1 MKKYNI
7 FCEVKIVNIILIILG
22 LGLTIFSVVSKG
34 KLDYTSL
41 IITILLILILL
52 KDVVRYKN
60 IKNNGKL
67 IKNAKYKI
75 VTLNNNKKVLRV
87 EYKEK
92 DKPVVLTGRITFKYI
107 EDSGTTDLLK
117 IQMNFMHL
125 DLQNN
130 FIISIIM

>member
-7 FCEVKIVNIILIILG
+7 FCEIKIVNIILIILG
-22 LGLTIFSVVSKG
+22 LGLTIFSVVSQG

-92 DKPVVLTGRITFKYI
+92 DKPVVLTGRITFKYSELI
-107 EDSGTTDLLK
+107 GTTDLLVNK
-117 IQMNFMHL
+117 KDPNEFYA
-125 DLQNN
+125 
-130 FIISIIM
+130 FGPSK

>member
-1 MKKYNI
+1 MKKYNV
-7 FCEVKIVNIILIILG
+7 FCEVKKTNIILIILG
-22 LGLTIFSVVSKG
+22 IGLVIYSIFMEDKI
-34 KLDYTSL
+34 DYTFL
-41 IITILLILILL
+41 ILTILLIAIFV

-92 DKPVVLTGRITFKYI
+92 DKPVVLTGKITFKYI
-107 EDSGTTDLLK
+107 EDSGTTDLLVNK
-117 IQMNFMHL
+117 KDPNEFYA
-125 DLQNN
+125 
-130 FIISIIM
+130 FGPSK

>member
-7 FCEVKIVNIILIILG
+7 FCEIKIVNIILIILG
-22 LGLTIFSVVSKG
+22 LGLTIFSVLSQG

-92 DKPVVLTGRITFKYI
+92 DKPVVLTGKITFKYI
-107 EDSGTTDLLK
+107 EDSGTTDLLVNK
-117 IQMNFMHL
+117 KDPNEFYA
-125 DLQNN
+125 
-130 FIISIIM
+130 FGPSK

>member
-7 FCEVKIVNIILIILG
+7 FCEIKIVNIILIILG

-107 EDSGTTDLLK
+107 EDSGTTDLLVNK
-117 IQMNFMHL
+117 KDPNEFYA
-125 DLQNN
+125 
-130 FIISIIM
+130 FGSSK

>member
-7 FCEVKIVNIILIILG
+7 FCEIKIINIILIILG
-22 LGLTIFSVVSKG
+22 LGLTIFSVVSQG

-92 DKPVVLTGRITFKYI
+92 DKPVVLTGRITFKYSELI
-107 EDSGTTDLLK
+107 GTTDLLVNK
-117 IQMNFMHL
+117 KDPNEFYA
-125 DLQNN
+125 
-130 FIISIIM
+130 FGPSK

>member
-7 FCEVKIVNIILIILG
+7 FCEIKIVNIILIILG
-22 LGLTIFSVVSKG
+22 LGLTIFSIVSQG

-92 DKPVVLTGRITFKYI
+92 DKPVVLTGKITFKYI
-107 EDSGTTDLLK
+107 EDSGTTDLLVNK
-117 IQMNFMHL
+117 KDPNEFYA
-125 DLQNN
+125 
-130 FIISIIM
+130 FGPSK

>member
-7 FCEVKIVNIILIILG
+7 FCEIKIVNIILIILG
-22 LGLTIFSVVSKG
+22 LGLTIFSVVSQG

-92 DKPVVLTGRITFKYI
+92 DKPVVLTGKITFKYI
-107 EDSGTTDLLK
+107 EDSGTTDLLVNK
-117 IQMNFMHL
+117 KDPNEFYA
-125 DLQNN
+125 
-130 FIISIIM
+130 FGPSK

>member
-7 FCEVKIVNIILIILG
+7 FCELKIVNIILIILG
-22 LGLTIFSVVSKG
+22 LGLTIFSVVSQG

-92 DKPVVLTGRITFKYI
+92 DKPVVLTGKITFKYI
-107 EDSGTTDLLK
+107 EDSGTTDLLVNK
-117 IQMNFMHL
+117 KDPNEFYA
-125 DLQNN
+125 
-130 FIISIIM
+130 FGPSK

>member
-7 FCEVKIVNIILIILG
+7 FCEIKIVNIILIILG
-22 LGLTIFSVVSKG
+22 LGLTIFSVVSQG

-92 DKPVVLTGRITFKYI
+92 DKPVVLTGKTTFKYI
-107 EDSGTTDLLK
+107 EDSGTTDLLVNK
-117 IQMNFMHL
+117 KDPNEFYA
-125 DLQNN
+125 
-130 FIISIIM
+130 FGPSK

>member
-7 FCEVKIVNIILIILG
+7 FCELKIVNIILIILG
-22 LGLTIFSVVSKG
+22 LGLTIFSVVSQG

-107 EDSGTTDLLK
+107 EDSGTTDLLVNK
-117 IQMNFMHL
+117 KDPNEFYA
-125 DLQNN
+125 
-130 FIISIIM
+130 FGPSK

>member
-107 EDSGTTDLLK
+107 EDSGTTDLLVNK
-117 IQMNFMHL
+117 KDPNEFYA
-125 DLQNN
+125 
-130 FIISIIM
+130 FGPSK

>member
-7 FCEVKIVNIILIILG
+7 FCEIKIVNIILIILG
-22 LGLTIFSVVSKG
+22 LGLTIFSVVSQG

-60 IKNNGKL
+60 IKNSGKL

-92 DKPVVLTGRITFKYI
+92 GKPVVLTGRITFKYI
-107 EDSGTTDLLK
+107 EDSGTTDLLVNK
-117 IQMNFMHL
+117 KDPNEFYA
-125 DLQNN
+125 
-130 FIISIIM
+130 FGPSK

>member
-22 LGLTIFSVVSKG
+22 LGLTIFSVVSQG

-107 EDSGTTDLLK
+107 EDSGTTDLLVNK
-117 IQMNFMHL
+117 KDPNEFYA
-125 DLQNN
+125 
-130 FIISIIM
+130 FGPSK

>member
-7 FCEVKIVNIILIILG
+7 FCEIKIVNIILIILG
-22 LGLTIFSVVSKG
+22 LGLTIFSVVSQG

-60 IKNNGKL
+60 IKNDGKL

-107 EDSGTTDLLK
+107 EDSGTTDLLVNK
-117 IQMNFMHL
+117 KDPNEFYA
-125 DLQNN
+125 
-130 FIISIIM
+130 FGPSK

>member
-22 LGLTIFSVVSKG
+22 LGLTIFSVVSHG

-107 EDSGTTDLLK
+107 EDSGTTDLLVNK
-117 IQMNFMHL
+117 KDPNEFYA
-125 DLQNN
+125 
-130 FIISIIM
+130 FGPSK

>member
-1 MKKYNI
+1 MNKYNI
-7 FCEVKIVNIILIILG
+7 FCEIKIVNIILIILG
-22 LGLTIFSVVSKG
+22 LGLTIFSIVSQG

-92 DKPVVLTGRITFKYI
+92 DKPVVLTGKITFKYI
-107 EDSGTTDLLK
+107 EDSGTTDLLVNK
-117 IQMNFMHL
+117 KDPNEFYA
-125 DLQNN
+125 
-130 FIISIIM
+130 FGPSK

>member
-7 FCEVKIVNIILIILG
+7 FCEIKIVNIILIILG
-22 LGLTIFSVVSKG
+22 LGLTIFSVVSHG

-107 EDSGTTDLLK
+107 EDSGTTDLLVNK
-117 IQMNFMHL
+117 KDPNEFYA
-125 DLQNN
+125 
-130 FIISIIM
+130 FGSSK

>member
-7 FCEVKIVNIILIILG
+7 FYEVKIVNIILIILG
-22 LGLTIFSVVSKG
+22 LGLTIFSVVSQG

-92 DKPVVLTGRITFKYI
+92 DKPIVLTGRITFKYI
-107 EDSGTTDLLK
+107 EDSGTTDLLVNK
-117 IQMNFMHL
+117 KDPNEFYA
-125 DLQNN
+125 
-130 FIISIIM
+130 FGPSK

>member
-7 FCEVKIVNIILIILG
+7 FCEIKIVNIILIILG
-22 LGLTIFSVVSKG
+22 LGLTIFSVVSQG

-107 EDSGTTDLLK
+107 EDSGTTDLLVNK
-117 IQMNFMHL
+117 KDPNEFYA
-125 DLQNN
+125 
-130 FIISIIM
+130 FGPSK

>member
-22 LGLTIFSVVSKG
+22 LGLTIFSVVSQG

-92 DKPVVLTGRITFKYI
+92 DKPVVLTGRVTFKYI
-107 EDSGTTDLLK
+107 QDSGTTDLLVNK
-117 IQMNFMHL
+117 KDPNEFYA
-125 DLQNN
+125 
-130 FIISIIM
+130 FGPSK

>member
-7 FCEVKIVNIILIILG
+7 FCELKIVNIILIILG
-22 LGLTIFSVVSKG
+22 LGLTIFSVISQG

-107 EDSGTTDLLK
+107 EDSGTTDLLVNK
-117 IQMNFMHL
+117 KDPNEFYA
-125 DLQNN
+125 
-130 FIISIIM
+130 FGPSK

>member
-7 FCEVKIVNIILIILG
+7 FCEIKIVNIILIILG
-22 LGLTIFSVVSKG
+22 LGLTIFSVVSHG

-107 EDSGTTDLLK
+107 ELIGTTDLLVNK
-117 IQMNFMHL
+117 KDPNEFYA
-125 DLQNN
+125 
-130 FIISIIM
+130 FGPSK

>member
-22 LGLTIFSVVSKG
+22 LGLTIFSVVGHG

-92 DKPVVLTGRITFKYI
+92 DKPVVLTGRITFKYNELI
-107 EDSGTTDLLK
+107 GTTDLLVNK
-117 IQMNFMHL
+117 KDPNEFYA
-125 DLQNN
+125 
-130 FIISIIM
+130 FGPSK

>member
-7 FCEVKIVNIILIILG
+7 FYEVKIVNIILIILG
-22 LGLTIFSVVSKG
+22 LGLTIFSVVSQG

-92 DKPVVLTGRITFKYI
+92 DKPVVLTGRITFKYSELI
-107 EDSGTTDLLK
+107 GTTDLLVNK
-117 IQMNFMHL
+117 KDPNEFYA
-125 DLQNN
+125 
-130 FIISIIM
+130 FGPSK

>member
-22 LGLTIFSVVSKG
+22 LGLTIFSVVSQG

-92 DKPVVLTGRITFKYI
+92 DKPVVLTGRITFKYSELI
-107 EDSGTTDLLK
+107 GTTDLLVNK
-117 IQMNFMHL
+117 KDPNEFYA
-125 DLQNN
+125 
-130 FIISIIM
+130 FGPSK

>member
-7 FCEVKIVNIILIILG
+7 FCEIKIVNIILIILG
-22 LGLTIFSVVSKG
+22 LGLTIFSVVSQG

-92 DKPVVLTGRITFKYI
+92 DKPIVLTGRITFKYI
-107 EDSGTTDLLK
+107 EDSGTTDLLVNK
-117 IQMNFMHL
+117 KDPNEFYA
-125 DLQNN
+125 
-130 FIISIIM
+130 FGPSK

>member
-7 FCEVKIVNIILIILG
+7 FCELKIINIILIILG
-22 LGLTIFSVVSKG
+22 LGLTIFSVVSQG

-107 EDSGTTDLLK
+107 EDSGTTDLLVNK
-117 IQMNFMHL
+117 KDPNEFYA
-125 DLQNN
+125 
-130 FIISIIM
+130 FGPSK